1 MRQATSTHRLAETS
15 IGNCTSAQTRA
26 MTSSAWRVW
35 KRLATKPTTTA
46 ETADRKKNDEPTS
59 CPKSRGESFSS
70 SMIGLAASPT
80 TILSAKLISMKRKIS
95 AVMPQAPFSGRLT
108 GAGPLLSVD

>member
-1 MRQATSTHRLAETS
+1 MAGLETV
-15 IGNCTSAQTRA
+15 GDEA
-26 MTSSAWRVW
+26 
-35 KRLATKPTTTA
+35 TTTA

-80 TILSAKLISMKRKIS
+80 TILSAKFISMKRK
-95 AVMPQAPFSGRLT
+95 
-108 GAGPLLSVD
+108 SVLKK